1 MRVATIFGI
10 DIKIHFGW
18 IFIFGLVAWSLSSDI
33 GPLQHVRVSAGGRVA
48 LALVTALL
56 FFASVVAHEL
66 SHSLVARSR
75 GIPIKGITLFVF
87 GGVSSLG
94 GEPQTA
100 AVEGWVALVGPLTSF
115 ALAAVFFAIGAA
127 LGLKTASGAASG
139 YLALANGALGAF
151 NLLPA
156 YPLDGGRLF
165 HALAWR
171 RSGDILQATR
181 SAVRVSRV
189 VAIALMVYG
198 ALQTLV
204 VGFGGG
210 LWLIVIGWFLLE
222 AGAAQGIQVQ
232 LASAIRGRTAS
243 HLMTPPPP
251 PIPANATVAAAVDEL
266 IKRGAR
272 AAPVML
278 DSTLLGIV
286 TFSDLAKLGAQSPG
300 GAYVTS
306 IMTRT
311 QDLKAAAPGT
321 GADEL
326 LKMLLEGSYHQ
337 IPVIDEVGNL
347 VGFVTR
353 EGVLRRFAADVP
365 SPQARSL

>member
-1 MRVATIFGI
+1 MRVATVFGI
-10 DIKIHFGW
+10 DIRIHFGW
-18 IFIFGLVAWSLSSDI
+18 IFIFALVAWSLSSDI
-33 GPLQHVRVSAGGRVA
+33 GPLRHVQVTSGQRMM
-48 LALVTALL
+48 LAIVTALL

-66 SHSLVARSR
+66 SHSLLARAR

-100 AVEGWVALVGPLTSF
+100 GVEGWIALVGPLTSF
-115 ALAAVFFAIGAA
+115 GLAVIFYAIAA
-127 LGLKTASGAASG
+127 GLGLRTAPGEAAG
-139 YLALANGALGAF
+139 YLALANAALGAF

-156 YPLDGGRLF
+156 YPLDGGRIF

-171 RSGDILQATR
+171 RTGDLMRATR

-189 VAIALMVYG
+189 VAILMMAYG
-198 ALQTLV
+198 ALETLV
-204 VGFGGG
+204 IGFGGG

-222 AGAAQGIQVQ
+222 AGAAQGMQMQ
-232 LASAIRGRTAS
+232 LASAIRGRFARDLLS
-243 HLMTPPPP
+243 TPAPA
-251 PIPANATVAAAVDEL
+251 IAANATVGEAVSEL
-266 IKRGAR
+266 VKGGVR

-278 DSTLLGIV
+278 GDSLLGIV
-286 TFSDLAKLGAQSPG
+286 TFSDLAKLNGESPA

-311 QDLKAAAPGT
+311 QDLKSATPATPAE
-321 GADEL
+321 EL
-326 LKMLLEGSYHQ
+326 LKMLVDGNYDQ
-337 IPVIDEVGNL
+337 IPVIDAAGAL

-353 EGVLRRFAADVP
+353 EGILRRFAIGSGRKSA
-365 SPQARSL
+365 